1 MLCCCVCG
9 LHIRTIYCSSP
20 GQSEAGDTET
30 ETGVDTDG
38 YPYRGRATHP
48 TAGEA
53 EGEDRQESQPAPR
66 HHDQRLRGVLETKH
80 GSKDTVLPAESYNS
94 LLLFQQLGGFKNVLF
109 YQVNC

>member
-1 MLCCCVCG
+1 MLLCLW
-9 LHIRTIYCSSP
+9 LHIRTACCSSP

-38 YPYRGRATHP
+38 HPYRGRATHP

-80 GSKDTVLPAESYNS
+80 GSKDTVLPAE
-94 LLLFQQLGGFKNVLF
+94 LLEIISAIYIQFSSAVPIAWRI
-109 YQVNC
+109 